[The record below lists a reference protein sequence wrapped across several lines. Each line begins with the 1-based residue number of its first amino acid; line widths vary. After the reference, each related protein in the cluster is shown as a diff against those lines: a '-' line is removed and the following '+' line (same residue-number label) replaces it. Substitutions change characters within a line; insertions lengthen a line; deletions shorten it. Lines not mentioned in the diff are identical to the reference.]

1 MCSHCM
7 QHISKWATSSM
18 LLPYRRYSL
27 VGEICEYLNIPLL
40 DRCEYLGLRCD
51 IGGWNRI
58 RMDFGRTCHKP
69 LKTFP
74 PWGAGVKKVLS
85 THPPFCSRYMVFW
98 STHIFTVLDNTV
110 LDWESKGWIFGNIP
124 NDLWPPPHPGMMGNI
139 PSSLIVMK

>member
-7 QHISKWATSSM
+7 QHISKWATSGM

-58 RMDFGRTCHKP
+58 RMDFGRNCHKP

-74 PWGAGVKKVLS
+74 PWGAGVKNFPL
-85 THPPFCSRYMVFW
+85 THPCVPGTW
-98 STHIFTVLDNTV
+98 SFGRHTYSQSMHY
-110 LDWESKGWIFGNIP
+110 LDWESKGCLRLPKRINFRKHSKQP
-124 NDLWPPPHPGMMGNI
+124 LTLTPPHPWMI
-139 PSSLIVMK
+139 R